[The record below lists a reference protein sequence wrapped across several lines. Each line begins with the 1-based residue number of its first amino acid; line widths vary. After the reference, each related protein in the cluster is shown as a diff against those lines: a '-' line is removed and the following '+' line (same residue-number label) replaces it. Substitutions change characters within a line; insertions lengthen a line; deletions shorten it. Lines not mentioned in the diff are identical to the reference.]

1 MYNAEKGCREGG
13 NEGSRQGFVKVDR
26 FKEKERERRGW
37 TKYRRRK
44 EERKIESRVRNAKV
58 KDFERTLHNG
68 KLIKWRNDDESKGGD
83 LMEILGKLAGKG
95 FLKCM
100 KNVSRIGWY

>member
-1 MYNAEKGCREGG
+1 MSRGWKRGIATRVRE
-13 NEGSRQGFVKVDR
+13 SRSFQGER
-26 FKEKERERRGW
+26 ERERRGW

-44 EERKIESRVRNAKV
+44 EERKIESRVRNAKI